1 MKPLDLLKVVTIARG
16 EARLIIDDLDIKD
29 GADGKQGVDGRDG
42 AHGVKGD
49 AGAVG
54 VSGSDGVDGLH
65 GATGDQGERGL
76 RGFKGVAGIAGVHGE
91 AGVVGDRG
99 KTGATG
105 PQGPKGDDGADGV
118 GVKSAKVHKSDGHL
132 YITLTNGVKIDA
144 GKIDSAG
151 VAVISGG
158 SGPAGKSAYQI
169 AVENG
174 FVGSEQDWLASLGSG
189 FADTFETISKN
200 LRADDAVLA
209 YVDGVLSTITYTDG
223 VVKTLGYTSGTLTT
237 ITLSGAPA
245 GVTDIVKSLTYNGG
259 LDGDLIGFSYGPT

>member
-1 MKPLDLLKVVTIARG
+1 MKTLDLLKVVTIARG
-16 EARLIIDDLDIKD
+16 EARLIVDDLDIKD
-29 GADGKQGVDGRDG
+29 GVDGKQGIDGRDG
-42 AHGVKGD
+42 VSGGKGD
-49 AGAVG
+49 TGNTGA
-54 VSGSDGVDGLH
+54 SGSDGRDGLH

-76 RGFKGVAGIAGVHGE
+76 RGFKGVAGIAGIHGD
-91 AGVVGDRG
+91 AGIAGDQG
-99 KTGATG
+99 KAGATG
-105 PQGPKGDDGADGV
+105 PQGPKGDDGDDGV

-174 FVGSEQDWLASLGSG
+174 FVGTEEEWLASLGSG

-209 YVDGVLSTITYTDG
+209 YVNGDLSTITYADG
-223 VVKTLGYTSGTLTT
+223 VVKTLGYTTGTLTT

-245 GVTDIVKSLTYNGG
+245 GVTDIVKTLTYNVG
-259 LDGDLIGFSYGPT
+259 GDLIGFSYGPT